1 MLPKVIK
8 AIRKDSTYNLI
19 TVIISIESSS
29 MHKASSSKNKKVI
42 RHFNLFTFIQERG
55 LFKFQ
60 TTILFYISSL
70 IQLLCVYLQAFH
82 YINRFH
88 TDMWKERVQIKPSS
102 YISSHQNYKDRHLS
116 SHYSTHIVTV
126 LKKKCK
132 IIWLFFTCLYEIC
145 LCSERP
151 VYVFCTISLSIFIM
165 QFKLLK
171 TFPKKWFFVLV
182 FVNRNIEVIKNRG
195 KYHKTIYL

>member
-70 IQLLCVYLQAFH
+70 IQLLCVYCSGYLDDDL
-82 YINRFH
+82 Y
-88 TDMWKERVQIKPSS
+88 SS
-102 YISSHQNYKDRHLS
+102 DENLYKMK
-116 SHYSTHIVTV
+116 V
-126 LKKKCK
+126 
-132 IIWLFFTCLYEIC
+132 
-145 LCSERP
+145 
-151 VYVFCTISLSIFIM
+151 
-165 QFKLLK
+165 
-171 TFPKKWFFVLV
+171 
-182 FVNRNIEVIKNRG
+182 
-195 KYHKTIYL
+195 